1 MAKTYEEFLQDSLKE
16 IRFEDAFNIDE
27 LQELQDVLAKSL
39 QIASIITAVDGTPIT
54 RPSNFC
60 KLCKKYVRTTELGMK
75 QCQYSDS
82 VIGSSNR
89 DGFTVSKCMSAGLLD
104 AGVSL
109 MVGDKHVANWVFGQV
124 RDEYETYTDAEL
136 REKAEEIGANVEG
149 FIEEFKKVPIISRE
163 RFECIAQLVYMISRQ
178 LSDQAYQVCVQKA
191 DEKYRE
197 IISREMAHQREM
209 AEFAN
214 SIDELTGLNNR
225 NYFEK
230 QVEKLDRLGITPVA
244 VIVGDVNHLKITND
258 IFGHRHGDWLLKTI
272 AEIMLEEAF
281 DGYIIC
287 RCGGDEFNVI
297 IPNAN
302 RADAEWY
309 CTRVRIELAKR
320 FNCCVMPSV
329 AFGVGKKSHKHER
342 LKDIIDAA
350 DVKMY
355 RDKMLMKEREHM
367 IMNMQRVQLG
377 RGYLTPEYQTDSIG
391 MARRFGEYLKEF
403 DSWFIKRLTRLVRIQ
418 DYGVIPQPHVVFEA
432 RFDEDLSLEARRE
445 IMKHPVLSSKIAK
458 LHPDYENLSE
468 FALAHEENWDG
479 SGYPNQL
486 SGEDIPLMARL
497 SRLVGDFSLLVAKPP
512 IGRALK
518 KSEAYNYI
526 KEGIGTKYDP
536 VYGQKFLD
544 FLKQDKVSDVFDM
557 DVSE

>member
-1 MAKTYEEFLQDSLKE
+1 MVKTYEEFLRDSLKE
-16 IRFEDAFNIDE
+16 IRFEDAFDKDE

-39 QIASIITAVDGTPIT
+39 QIASVITAVDGTPIT

-60 KLCKKYVRTTELGMK
+60 RLCKRYVRTTEQGME
-75 QCQYSDS
+75 QCRYSDS

-104 AGVSL
+104 AGVSIV
-109 MVGDKHVANWVFGQV
+109 VGDKHVANWMFGQV
-124 RDEYETYTDAEL
+124 RDEFETFSDAEL

-149 FIEEFKKVPIISRE
+149 FIEAFKEVPVISRE
-163 RFECIAQLVYMISRQ
+163 RFECIAQMVYMISRQ
-178 LSDQAYQVCVQKA
+178 LSEQAYQVCVRKA

-197 IISREMAHQREM
+197 IISQEMAHQKEL
-209 AEFAN
+209 AEYAS
-214 SIDELTGLNNR
+214 SIDDLTGLNNR

-272 AEIMLEEAF
+272 AEVMLEEAF

-309 CTRVRIELAKR
+309 CSRVRIELAKR
-320 FNCCVMPSV
+320 FDCCVMPSV

-342 LKDIIDAA
+342 LKDIIDSA

-355 RDKMLMKEREHM
+355 RDKLQMKEREHM

-377 RGYLTPEYQTDSIG
+377 RGYLTSEYQTDSIG
-391 MARRFGEYLKEF
+391 MARRFGEYLKELDAMF
-403 DSWFIKRLTRLVRIQ
+403 VKKLTRLVRIQ
-418 DYGVIPQPHVVFEA
+418 DYGVLPQTRELFEA
-432 RFDEDLSLEARRE
+432 RFNENLKLEEKRE

-458 LHPDYENLSE
+458 LHADYEDLSE
-468 FALAHEENWDG
+468 FALCHEENWDG
-479 SGYPNQL
+479 SGYPNNI
-486 SGEDIPLMARL
+486 SGEAIPLISRL
-497 SRLVGDFSLLVAKPP
+497 SRLVGDYSLMAAKKP
-512 IGRALK
+512 IGRDMTK
-518 KSEAYNYI
+518 EEAYQYI
-526 KEGIGTKYDP
+526 EKGIGTRYDP
-536 VYGQKFLD
+536 VYGPRFLE
-544 FLKQDKVSDVFDM
+544 FLKQDTVSGVFGQ
-557 DVSE
+557 